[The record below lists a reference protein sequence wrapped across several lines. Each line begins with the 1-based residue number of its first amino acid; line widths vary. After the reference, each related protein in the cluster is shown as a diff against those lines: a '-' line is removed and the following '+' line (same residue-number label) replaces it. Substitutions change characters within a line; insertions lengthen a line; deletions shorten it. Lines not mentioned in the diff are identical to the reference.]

1 MDNRKNTSSKL
12 AEVASYNDPII
23 ADIDRLY
30 LEANGIEATVMV
42 GDSIYPSTFLQQPAR
57 LMVLECD
64 KDMALEILSLRD
76 QSCDLPTSQD
86 TEDS

>member
-1 MDNRKNTSSKL
+1 MDKRQDTRSKL
-12 AEVASYNDPII
+12 AVVASYNDPII

-30 LEANGIEATVMV
+30 LEANGIEATVFG
-42 GDSIYPSTFLQQPAR
+42 GDSPYPSTFLQQPAR

-64 KDMALEILSLRD
+64 LDRAVEVLSLRD
-76 QSCDLPTSQD
+76 RPCDPPTSQD

>member
-1 MDNRKNTSSKL
+1 MDNRQNTSSKL

-23 ADIDRLY
+23 ADINRLY
-30 LEANGIEATVMV
+30 LEANGIDATVL
-42 GDSIYPSTFLQQPAR
+42 GADSPYPSTFLQQPAR

-64 KDMALEILSLRD
+64 KDRAIEILSLRD

>member
-1 MDNRKNTSSKL
+1 MDNRQDTRSKL
-12 AEVASYNDPII
+12 VSVASYNDPII

-30 LEANGIEATVMV
+30 LEANGVEATVMG
-42 GDSIYPSTFLQQPAR
+42 GDSPYPSTFLQQPAR

-64 KDMALEILSLRD
+64 EDRAKELLSLRD